1 MNHWNLNFKPRGWQK
16 EALPLWNKQMSG
28 VVSVVTGGGKTFF
41 AFITIIDFI
50 KKYPDGNIVIVVPT
64 IALQDQWYAELIT
77 NLKVSPKDVICFP
90 NKKKIIN
97 KINIIVIN
105 TARNINSI
113 YFQNKDVFLIVD
125 ECHKAGSK
133 LNAKALDIHTR
144 ACLGLSA
151 TPKRQYDDGFEN
163 YIQPK
168 LGKIIYEYGYKEAYK
183 DGVISDFEVININT
197 NLSFSEQTEYDKI
210 SKQIAILLNKKPF
223 VNQEK
228 IDRLLL
234 LRSRVS
240 KNSINRIPIAL
251 KLLNQDIKKKTIVFT
266 ESKEQA
272 NQIFNELEKKGRL
285 TALYHTG
292 VSKVARQFNLVEF
305 MQGTYRSLITC
316 TAVDEGLNVPDIEI
330 AIIVSQTKSIRQRIQ
345 RLGRALRKGKEKA
358 TIYTIYITDE
368 EKEQLMKE
376 YNDFYDIAE
385 FKWLKTQ

>member
-1 MNHWNLNFKPRGWQK
+1 MKEWNLNFTPRGWQK
-16 EALPLWNKQMSG
+16 KALPLWEKAMSG

-41 AFITIIDFI
+41 ALITIIDFI
-50 KKYPDGNIVIVVPT
+50 KKYPHGNIVIVVPT

-77 NLKVSPKDVICFP
+77 NLKVKPEEITCFP

-97 KINIIVIN
+97 KINLVVIN
-105 TARNINSI
+105 TARSINST
-113 YFQNKDVFLIVD
+113 YFKNNDVFLIVD

-133 LNAKALDIHTR
+133 LNSKALKIDTK
-144 ACLGLSA
+144 ATLGLSA
-151 TPKRQYDDGFEN
+151 TPKRQYDNGFEEH
-163 YIQPK
+163 IKPK
-168 LGKIIYEYGYKEAYK
+168 LGKIIYEYDYKEAYK
-183 DGVISDFEVININT
+183 DGVISKFEVININT
-197 NLSFSEQTEYDKI
+197 KLSFSEQIEYDKI

-223 VNQEK
+223 SNQEK
-228 IDRLLL
+228 LDRLLL

-266 ESKEQA
+266 ESKKQA
-272 NQIFNELEKKGRL
+272 NHIFKKLEDDGRL

-292 VSKVARQFNLVEF
+292 ISKVARQFNLVEF

-358 TIYTIYITDE
+358 IIYTIYITGE
-368 EKEQLMKE
+368 EKEQLINE
-376 YNDFYDIAE
+376 YNDFHDIAE
-385 FKWLKTQ
+385 FKWLKTK